1 MRLYFE
7 QQWSSVTLNEK
18 LYSREVQLKKSVS
31 ITKLSISVELTEKFF
46 RVTKNAL
53 RKQFF
58 WIKETFL

>member
-58 WIKETFL
+58 